1 MAKKEMNSK
10 TQGLAQ
16 SQALSNISGLTG
28 QANPDQIAAWKK
40 LHGDVYEITVDD
52 HVGYVRGFDRATMK
66 FALSQL
72 KIKLDKDS
80 QGAEVSVEKMIE
92 LGEIGLKN
100 CWIGGSEEIL
110 SNDRMFMAAALQV
123 GELFEIAETTLKK
136 L

>member
-1 MAKKEMNSK
+1 MQKKEINAG
-10 TQGLAQ
+10 TQGLTQ
-16 SQALSNISGLTG
+16 SQALSNGLTG
-28 QANPDQIAAWKK
+28 QATPDQIAAWKK
-40 LHGDVYEITVDD
+40 LHGDVYEITVDN

-110 SNDRMFMAAALQV
+110 GNDRLFMAAALQV

>member
-1 MAKKEMNSK
+1 MAKEK
-10 TQGLAQ
+10 TTNTRGATLGRTP
-16 SQALSNISGLTG
+16 SFEGLTG
-28 QANPDQIAAWKK
+28 QATPDQIAAWKK
-40 LHGDVYEITVDD
+40 LHGDVYEITVNN

-100 CWIGGSEEIL
+100 CWIGGSDEIL

>member
-1 MAKKEMNSK
+1 MTKEK
-10 TQGLAQ
+10 TTNTRGATLGRTP
-16 SQALSNISGLTG
+16 SVESLTG
-28 QANPDQIAAWKK
+28 QATPDQIAAWKK
-40 LHGDVYEITVDD
+40 LHGDVYEITVNS

-80 QGAEVSVEKMIE
+80 HGAEVSVEKMIE